1 MCVRPALRSR
11 LSVALALRISLARR
25 SASICWSNERSGGVP
40 ARLETVVGGDG
51 PAGGMRGDSTR
62 VAAPERA
69 SEAVPEKKA
78 ST

>member
-1 MCVRPALRSR
+1 
-11 LSVALALRISLARR
+11 
-25 SASICWSNERSGGVP
+25 
-40 ARLETVVGGDG
+40 
-51 PAGGMRGDSTR
+51 MRGDSTR